1 MDEIK
6 GQQSSEE
13 VELKTKLQLEDKC
26 PDQIRR
32 EFLKQYT
39 APVIVSISLLMS
51 ASTSAVA
58 GSDGGPQEAPQF
70 DKYGRPMP
78 PGVRKPYF

>member
-13 VELKTKLQLEDKC
+13 VELKTKFQFEDKC
-26 PDQIRR
+26 PDELRR

-39 APVIVSISLLMS
+39 APVLVSISLLMS
-51 ASTSAVA
+51 ASTSKAA
-58 GSDGGPQEAPQF
+58 GSDSGPMAPQF
-70 DKYGRPMP
+70 DKYGRPMAPLP
-78 PGVRKPYF
+78 PRGRK